1 MNTLPHAFTVALIGP
16 DGVGKTTLSL
26 ALERDPELRVRSV
39 YMGDNPDSANVTLP
53 TTRWWKR
60 RTRHAGVVDRA
71 VNAAAAGPPTP
82 QHWRA
87 VRQAPRTIRKTAG
100 FCNRICEEAYR
111 AAVARWLVARGSI
124 VVFDRH
130 FLFDYH
136 HTDVASHRTP
146 SFKRRLHGVLMQR
159 IHPQPDL
166 VICLDAPGDV
176 VFARKGEFTPEYLER
191 RRLEYRE
198 LATQVRHFAIV
209 DAQRDPAIVLAEVR
223 RAILA
228 FQEGS
233 HGAQD

>member
-1 MNTLPHAFTVALIGP
+1 MNTVPHAFTVALIGP

-26 ALERDPELRVRSV
+26 ALERDPELRVRAV

-60 RTRHAGVVDRA
+60 RTRQ
-71 VNAAAAGPPTP
+71 AAAAGHAANGAAVVPAAAPHASP
-82 QHWRA
+82 
-87 VRQAPRTIRKTAG
+87 VRQARHTIRKTVG
-100 FCNRICEEAYR
+100 FCNRICEETYR

-136 HTDVASHRTP
+136 HTDVASRTPP
-146 SFKRRLHGVLMQR
+146 SFKRRLHGVLMRR
-159 IHPQPDL
+159 IHRQPDL

-176 VFARKGEFTPEYLER
+176 VFARKGEFTPEYLEQR
-191 RRLEYRE
+191 RREYRE
-198 LATQVRHFAIV
+198 FGTSVRHFAIV
-209 DAQRDPAIVLAEVR
+209 DAQRDAATVLAEVR
-223 RAILA
+223 RAIRA

-233 HGAQD
+233 HGTHR